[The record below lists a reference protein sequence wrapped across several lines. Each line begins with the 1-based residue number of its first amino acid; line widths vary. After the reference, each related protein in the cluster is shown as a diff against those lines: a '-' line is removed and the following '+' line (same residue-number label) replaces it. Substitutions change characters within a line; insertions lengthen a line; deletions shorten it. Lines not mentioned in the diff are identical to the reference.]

1 MTSGPVPIRRR
12 ACAVVLAALL
22 AGCDSAPQEPQ
33 ATQVAA
39 TVNGEEITVHQLN
52 FELSRI
58 DGIAPDKIREAA
70 DQVLRGIVDQQLF
83 MQQAIENKL
92 DRDAGVVRALDAH
105 RRQVLAQK
113 YREQVSEK
121 APRPNDAE
129 IRQYFEKHPE
139 LFSERRIY
147 RLRRLSVQVTPE
159 NVEAVK
165 ARHAESRTLNDFVQW
180 LQAQRIPARAADTVD
195 PAERIPME
203 ILPRL
208 HALKDGEQ
216 LTVQAGN
223 TLNILLITGSQS
235 QPVSEEQARPMVE
248 RFLLNARKRELVAGE
263 LDRLRAQAK
272 IAYLGDY
279 AAAARA
285 EPARL
290 TSAEPGEEPRGEGS
304 AGSPAALVAPG
315 AGEPA
320 RN

>member
-1 MTSGPVPIRRR
+1 
-12 ACAVVLAALL
+12 VVLAALL

-121 APRPNDAE
+121 APRPSDAE